1 MSTSSIV
8 AQKKNGKAVKQLN
21 SREMKG
27 NNPIK
32 KTTQSIVNGADLTL
46 FKTRFD

>member
-21 SREMKG
+21 SRERKG

-32 KTTQSIVNGADLTL
+32 KTTQNIVNGADLT
-46 FKTRFD
+46 FIQNKV